1 MKGAEGE
8 WERETGLI
16 LDALQGREGEA
27 VEKKRCKKRREE
39 NSEKVKRNF
48 SINLSAGEES
58 SKSVSHYCLHR
69 V

>member
-1 MKGAEGE
+1 MLYKG
-8 WERETGLI
+8 EREKLS
-16 LDALQGREGEA
+16 
-27 VEKKRCKKRREE
+27 KKKCEKRREKK